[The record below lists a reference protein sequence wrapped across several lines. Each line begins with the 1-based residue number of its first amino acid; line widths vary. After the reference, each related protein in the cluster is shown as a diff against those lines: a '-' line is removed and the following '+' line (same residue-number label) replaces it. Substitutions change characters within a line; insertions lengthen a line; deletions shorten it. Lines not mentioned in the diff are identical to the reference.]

1 MNCECVI
8 FGKKISLMEI
18 TDELVEKL
26 ATLSR
31 LEFDA
36 EGKENIKKDLNQM
49 ISFIEKI
56 DELDTDGVPPLVHI
70 TEEVNVFRAD
80 KVKKLT
86 TKEEALQN
94 APLKNEDYI
103 KVSKVL
109 NK

>member
-1 MNCECVI
+1 
-8 FGKKISLMEI
+8 MEI